1 MHHRRV
7 PFVLAIA
14 ATLPPSET
22 PMAGR
27 GSPTDRAALSASQYK
42 TGGKRDLDGIIF
54 LTIYVV
60 FNTHL
65 QLSRYRDITVSCRMP
80 LLEND
85 RNGTSEP
92 IREVILRW
100 GGELFA
106 PSVGTAEPVAWEP
119 TVNLCL
125 PIARSVEVA
134 AGNADPSAGS
144 GPASAPRAPLT
155 VDDARVVAAVI
166 GQSAR
171 RDE

>member
-1 MHHRRV
+1 MHHQRV
-7 PFVLAIA
+7 PFVVAIA

-27 GSPTDRAALSASQYK
+27 GSPTDRAAPSASQYE
-42 TGGKRDLDGIIF
+42 TGGKRDLDGTIS
-54 LTIYVV
+54 LTIYLV
-60 FNTHL
+60 FKTYF
-65 QLSRYRDITVSCRMP
+65 QLSRCSDVAVSCGMP

-92 IREVILRW
+92 IREAILRW

-106 PSVGTAEPVAWEP
+106 PSVGTAVPVAWEP
-119 TVNLCL
+119 TVNHCL
-125 PIARSVEVA
+125 PIARSAEVA

>member
-1 MHHRRV
+1 MHHQRV

-27 GSPTDRAALSASQYK
+27 GSPTDRAALSASQYE

-54 LTIYVV
+54 PTIYLV
-60 FNTHL
+60 FNTHFH
-65 QLSRYRDITVSCRMP
+65 LSRYRDVAVSCRMP

-106 PSVGTAEPVAWEP
+106 PSVGTAVPF
-119 TVNLCL
+119 
-125 PIARSVEVA
+125 ARSAEVA